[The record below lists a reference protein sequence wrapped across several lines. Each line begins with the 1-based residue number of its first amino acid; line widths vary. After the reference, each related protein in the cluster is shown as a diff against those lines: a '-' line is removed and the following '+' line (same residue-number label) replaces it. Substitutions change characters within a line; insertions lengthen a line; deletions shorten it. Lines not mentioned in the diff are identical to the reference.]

1 MKVTVYGGGCKNCI
15 TLADNAKAA
24 AGELGIDIELE
35 KVTDMAEIAM
45 AGIMKTPGLAIDGKV
60 KVKGRVAT
68 KDEIKKLLR

>member
-24 AGELGIDIELE
+24 AKELGIDIELE

-45 AGIMKTPGLAIDGKV
+45 AGIMKTPGLAIDGRV